1 MQAGETDAAVNRS
14 NLPQHRSAATLPMTH
29 TSQPAVASLT
39 RRLFAMAACA
49 ALVSST
55 VACGKL
61 FGTKPTVVDLDLRA
75 APNLNPDA
83 SGRASPLRLRFY
95 ELKSVSVFNGAD
107 FFSLYDHDKEVLAAD
122 LVVREEIQVEPGM
135 QKRFTRKPGPDT
147 KFIAVLAPYR
157 DIDHAKWRAALEIR
171 ANKTTGVELSV
182 ERLAVS
188 LLPVS
193 K

>member
-1 MQAGETDAAVNRS
+1 MHETYATVSLS
-14 NLPQHRSAATLPMTH
+14 NSPLHRSDSTPPMTG
-29 TSQPAVASLT
+29 TSRRATASLS
-39 RRLFAMAACA
+39 RRLFAMTACA
-49 ALVSST
+49 ALVAS
-55 VACGKL
+55 VVGCGKL
-61 FGTKPTVVDLDLRA
+61 FGTKPTVVDIDLRA

-122 LVVREEIQVEPGM
+122 LVVREEIQVEPGV

-157 DIDHAKWRAALEIR
+157 DIDHAKWRAALELR
-171 ANKTTGVELSV
+171 ANKTNEVELSV